1 MKFDVTNRFTGAVQF
16 TAEIDCADD
25 ASTLGLAVRW
35 ALESDANLS
44 GAYLFGA
51 DLSGAY
57 LIGAYLRGADLRDA
71 DLSGA
76 YLSDADLRDANLR
89 GANLSGANLI
99 DVDLSDADLSGANL
113 SGAYLIGAYL
123 RGADLRGADLRGAHG
138 VNEWVKCI
146 QIDTYPVTYTAEIIQ
161 IGRQR
166 HTHQDWAEFPDAQI
180 LAMDG
185 AKALAWWKK
194 YKAWLFQTIEI
205 CPAKP
210 TGFVA
215 DGRKGRRDSAHGM
228 RPLRHNTPAC

>member
-25 ASTLGLAVRW
+25 ASTSIKLGLAFRW

-51 DLSGAY
+51 Y
-57 LIGAYLRGADLRDA
+57 LRDA

-76 YLSDADLRDANLR
+76 YLRDADLRDANLSGAYLFGADLSDADLR

-99 DVDLSDADLSGANL
+99 DVDLSDADLSDANL

-123 RGADLRGADLRGAHG
+123 SGANLRGADLRGAHG

-161 IGRQR
+161 IGCQR

-180 LAMDG
+180 RAMDG
-185 AKALAWWKK
+185 AKALAWWRK
-194 YKAWLFQTIEI
+194 YKTWLFQTIEI

-215 DGRKGRRDSAHGM
+215 EQAAAK
-228 RPLRHNTPAC
+228 